1 MNVRSEPIPD
11 LDSTV
16 AGLPPEARAVVAEEE
31 ALLARVLE
39 ALRARRLD
47 RSRDAGVLLERLK
60 ELREQAAR
68 AASHDLPTLF
78 QEMNVVR
85 SLLEQPSDAA
95 LPDPRSPYFAHLRLR
110 EAGVDRDYCL
120 GRASFV
126 ETARGVRVVDWR
138 FAPVARIYYRY
149 REGDPFE
156 EEFPGRLAEGTVEA
170 RRVVVIHGG
179 RLMRILAGGLRL
191 SRAKGGSWEVEG
203 GRAAALEGGAGTAAR
218 AGSLG
223 VGRAVTD
230 LDRRADVSALLD
242 PEQYGASAQ
251 SGRRALLVLGSAGS
265 GKTTVALHRLATL
278 AIEDPE
284 HFPVARM
291 RVVVPEPGLARLAAR
306 LLEPLGLSQVQVR
319 TLDAF
324 LRERMQGAFGARP
337 PRLMD
342 DAPPLVAR
350 LKRHPA
356 LYHAVRQ
363 RLLRADGGP
372 SSLAGVRR
380 EITELLTDRAFLS
393 KVVEAAKGDLP
404 TTAVDEV
411 VRRTMLQLAPPAES
425 VAAGIDASAL
435 EAIDGRSVAE
445 GTPDDLGGT
454 LDSEDVPLYL
464 CVRAWR
470 AGMAGPRLAHLVVD
484 EAEDLSLFELFALG
498 KLLDDERSV
507 TLAGDDAQQ
516 TSPCFAGWSDALAAL
531 GAQGAATC
539 RLQVTYRCPQPVAGF
554 ARAVLG
560 PLAPEAPALAGRE
573 GAPVG
578 RFDFPAEAH
587 ANLFIADALRD
598 LMEREPQASVGVIA
612 RSPEAAQ
619 MLHRLLA
626 DLPEARL
633 VLHGEFSFQPG
644 VDVTDVANVKGLEF
658 DYVII
663 PDATAAAYP
672 LTDDARRLL
681 HVAATRASHQLW
693 VVSSGAPSPILG
705 AADGR

>member
-1 MNVRSEPIPD
+1 MDCSPQRTADGDPALAD
-11 LDSTV
+11 
-16 AGLPPEARAVVAEEE
+16 LPPEARAVVAEEE

-39 ALRARRLD
+39 ALRARRPD
-47 RSRDAGVLLERLK
+47 RSRDTSELVERLK

-68 AASHDLPTLF
+68 AAAHDLPTLF

-85 SLLEQPSDAA
+85 ALLEQPADTS
-95 LPDPRSPYFAHLRLR
+95 LPDPRSPYFAHLKLR
-110 EAGVDRDYCL
+110 EDGVDRDYCL

-149 REGDPFE
+149 REQDAFE
-156 EEFPGRLAEGTVEA
+156 EQFPGRLAEGTVEV
-170 RRVVVIHGG
+170 RRVVVIHAG
-179 RLMRILAGGLRL
+179 LLTRILAGGLRL
-191 SRAKGGSWEVEG
+191 ARGADGAWSVEG
-203 GRAAALEGGAGTAAR
+203 GPAAALQGGAGTAAR

-223 VGRAVTD
+223 VGRFATD

-251 SGRRALLVLGSAGS
+251 SGSRALLVLGSAGS

-278 AIEDPE
+278 AFEDPE
-284 HFPVARM
+284 RFPVDRM
-291 RVVVPEPGLARLAAR
+291 RVVVPEPGLARLSAR
-306 LLEPLGLSQVQVR
+306 LLEPLGLSKVPVR

-363 RLLRADGGP
+363 RLLRAGDGP
-372 SSLAGVRR
+372 SSLAAVRR
-380 EITELLTDRAFLS
+380 EITELLTDRAFLQ

-404 TTAVDEV
+404 TTAVEEV
-411 VRRTMLQLAPPAES
+411 VRRTMFQLAAPAEG
-425 VAAGIDASAL
+425 APAGMSAVEL
-435 EAIDGRSVAE
+435 EAVDGRSLSE

-454 LDSEDVPLYL
+454 LDAEDVPLYL

-470 AGMAGPRLAHLVVD
+470 AGMAGPRLSHLVVD

-516 TSPCFAGWSDALAAL
+516 TSSCFAGWHEALAAL

-539 RLQVTYRCPQPVAGF
+539 RLQVTYRCPQPIAAF

-560 PLAPEAPALAGRE
+560 PLAPEAPAQAGRE

-598 LMEREPQASVGVIA
+598 LVEREPQASVGVIA
-612 RSPEAAQ
+612 RGPEAAQ
-619 MLHRLLA
+619 TLHRLLS

-633 VLHGEFSFQPG
+633 VLGGEFSFQPG
-644 VDVTDVANVKGLEF
+644 VDVTDVSNVKGLEF

-672 LTDDARRLL
+672 LTDDARRLF

-693 VVSSGAPSPILG
+693 VVSAGAPSPILRG
-705 AADGR
+705 TDGR